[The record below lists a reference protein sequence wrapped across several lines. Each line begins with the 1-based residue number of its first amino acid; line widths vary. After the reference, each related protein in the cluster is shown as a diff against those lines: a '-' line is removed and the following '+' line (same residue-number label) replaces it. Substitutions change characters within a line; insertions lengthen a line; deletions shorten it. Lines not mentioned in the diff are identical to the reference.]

1 MWVLIYGCLQVTI
14 SIVLIYCNWSG
25 NFSKLI
31 DLLVLVVE
39 CICGIKHI
47 LYYIVRV
54 HMLSDGTSQSE
65 GWISDTLMPML
76 DSLNVTVECNIAGRP
91 WVMEIPR
98 LIKTGCKI
106 IVVVTKDSLQVNC
119 LTNQFSIKLVQAVS
133 LQNFNIFDPVVIP
146 VLLNCELTDL
156 QDSIQE
162 LLSIYTLVR
171 HDQVNTD
178 RLEQSLFYLA
188 SDTSNV

>member
-1 MWVLIYGCLQVTI
+1 
-14 SIVLIYCNWSG
+14 
-25 NFSKLI
+25 
-31 DLLVLVVE
+31 
-39 CICGIKHI
+39 
-47 LYYIVRV
+47 
-54 HMLSDGTSQSE
+54 MLSDGTSQSE